1 MGLPLYENTM
11 KGNAMTIN
19 QLVELQ
25 KLRTSYLDKGN
36 YISADIVTA
45 LICST
50 EYFEDPSDP
59 YNTKRGVQHLASAM
73 HMMLNEP
80 DAD

>member
-11 KGNAMTIN
+11 KGNTMTIQ
-19 QLVELQ
+19 QLVNLQ
-25 KLRTSYLDKGN
+25 NLRTSYLDKGD
-36 YISADIVTA
+36 YVSADIVTA

-59 YNTKRGVQHLASAM
+59 YNTKRGVQHLANALGAM
-73 HMMLNEP
+73 A
-80 DAD
+80 AD